1 MDLKSILEELKEE
14 HEDYINKI
22 NKWRKDLRY
31 NFNEKLIEN
40 IISFLENEI
49 QKHAEKEEENLTEE
63 IESFYPE
70 FDAEAIIFAHDVL
83 DEAIEDVKDY
93 YEKYKKD
100 KKYKDKLIKSIE
112 KVFTMI
118 KDHFMEEENFLF
130 PNIYK
135 EEKEWL

>member
-1 MDLKSILEELKEE
+1 MDLKSIVEELKEE

-31 NFNEKLIEN
+31 NFNEKLIGN

-49 QKHAEKEEENLTEE
+49 QKHADKEEENLTEE

-83 DEAIEDVKDY
+83 DETIEDVKDY